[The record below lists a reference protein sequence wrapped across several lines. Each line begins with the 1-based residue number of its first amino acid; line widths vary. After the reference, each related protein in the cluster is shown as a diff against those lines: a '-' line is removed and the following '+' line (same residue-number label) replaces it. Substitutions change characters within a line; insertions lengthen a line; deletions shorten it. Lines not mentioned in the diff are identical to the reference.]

1 MSNYTGYMFPHI
13 EPSSGKHGRLLTSDE
28 LDQQRGQYLTQ
39 GIPAGFG
46 KHRAARYSSS
56 YRVVER

>member
-1 MSNYTGYMFPHI
+1 MSTYVLPYI
-13 EPSSGKHGRLLTSDE
+13 EPANGKHGRLLTIDE
-28 LDQQRGQYLTQ
+28 LKQQRSQYLTQ

-46 KHRAARYSSS
+46 KHRASRYSNT